1 MRSRKFHDYGS
12 RPGEC
17 HGMRDL
23 KAINPMDAAQT
34 HTHRSAW
41 PIVGAKPD
49 RTRTPPK
56 PDHLLAAGPV
66 HGSICLKPGPDQG
79 GFAAVHAKSAEE
91 ALVGPR
97 GNAIV
102 YISYDRIAAFVD
114 GIAED
119 LAGRGYAAAVGV
131 LRGGAF
137 PAVLASHAAGMPVT
151 FLRYDRPRRQVFWDT
166 PADVRPP
173 SGSRILL
180 CEDFAG
186 SGYTLADCKAFLMG
200 QGHSVDVLAVAY
212 DDLSRER
219 PDFGIDMRGRHAV
232 FPWERHFLSRA
243 WGGPA
248 SSAVPPKPDH
258 EYQSWGYDLDGV
270 FLHDVPI
277 EIYRADME
285 AALAFRDTLRPVE
298 VPFAVPTDA
307 VIITARPRCDE
318 ERTRT
323 WLECAG
329 YGHLRLEMR
338 ADATPGVLPSAAHKA
353 EACVRLGITHFV
365 ESDPAQAIEIAT
377 LVPWIRVLN
386 WNAADQRGRWVTAEP
401 ATVALWDMR
410 HSVE

>member
-1 MRSRKFHDYGS
+1 MGTFPH
-12 RPGEC
+12 
-17 HGMRDL
+17 
-23 KAINPMDAAQT
+23 
-34 HTHRSAW
+34 
-41 PIVGAKPD
+41 
-49 RTRTPPK
+49 
-56 PDHLLAAGPV
+56 PDHLVTAALAR
-66 HGSICLKPGPDQG
+66 GSIYLKSGPDQG
-79 GFAAVHAKSAEE
+79 GLAAGHAKPAEE
-91 ALVGPR
+91 SLVGPR
-97 GNAIV
+97 DRAIA
-102 YISYDRIAAFVD
+102 YITYDRIAAFVD

-131 LRGGAF
+131 LRGGTF

-173 SGSRILL
+173 SGSRVLL

-186 SGYTLADCKAFLMG
+186 SGYTLADCKAFLVG
-200 QGHSVDVLAVAY
+200 QGHAVDVLVVAY

-219 PDFGIDMRGRHAV
+219 PDFGIDLRGSRAV

-248 SSAVPPKPDH
+248 SSAVPPKADH

-270 FLHDVPI
+270 FLHDVPM
-277 EIYRADME
+277 EIYRADLE

-298 VPFAVPTDA
+298 VPFLVPKDA
-307 VIITARPRCDE
+307 VIITARPWCDE
-318 ERTRT
+318 ERTRA
-323 WLECAG
+323 WLERAG
-329 YGHLRLEMR
+329 YGHLHLEMR

-377 LVPWIRVLN
+377 LVPWIRVIN
-386 WNAADQRGRWVTAEP
+386 WNAADQRGRWVSAELATA
-401 ATVALWDMR
+401 ALWDVR
-410 HSVE
+410 HSAECIAV